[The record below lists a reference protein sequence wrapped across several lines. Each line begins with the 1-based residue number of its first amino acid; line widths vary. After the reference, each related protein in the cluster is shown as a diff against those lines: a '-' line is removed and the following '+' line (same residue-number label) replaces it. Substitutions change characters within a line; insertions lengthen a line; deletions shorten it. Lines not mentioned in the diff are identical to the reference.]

1 MVVNLPARPL
11 AMEFFSCAGG
21 MSEGFRRAG
30 ILFDVVIDK
39 SSVACDSYAIN
50 FGHRPLQMDV
60 NDFLRIVES
69 GFRPSR
75 PLDLLVADPPC
86 QPWSRAGHRKGISD
100 ARDCLQPTIDII
112 KILRPKTYLI
122 ANVPGLDDEKGWA
135 ILQTLLEPLIEVGY
149 CTRDYAKLNA
159 ANYGVAQHRVRPFWF
174 GHLAGPCIRWPEPSH
189 RDPKLPNLPGFNL
202 KPWVTCREA
211 LAHLSPDELGKP
223 VRIRLTERN
232 HKGSRADKPARTVTG
247 NTHSDGV
254 IVVTDR
260 HTPSMLD
267 EPSKTVTTHAT
278 RGGAGYMMA
287 PEIARPADSYPPSRP
302 DAPSKTI
309 TTRDCHG
316 GHFVMERPQPSS
328 KHPASVPDEPSK
340 TITTRDC
347 HGAGTLMWPWERPAT
362 TVTGNPRIPAPGHHG
377 KSFLSTA
384 NAVHLSEKAAATLQG
399 FPEGWTFAG
408 KTKTD
413 RWLMIGQALPP
424 PLAEAV
430 ARSIRAQ
437 WAETQVSKPKRRA
450 SRASAA
456 DAARP
461 EEG

>member
-1 MVVNLPARPL
+1 
-11 AMEFFSCAGG
+11 MEFFSCAGG

-30 ILFDVVIDK
+30 VLFDIVVDR
-39 SSVACDSYAIN
+39 SAVACDSYEIN
-50 FGHRPLQMDV
+50 FGYRPLQMDV
-60 NDFLRIVES
+60 HDFLRIVES
-69 GFRPSR
+69 GFRPGR

-100 ARDCLQPTIDII
+100 TRDCLQPTIDLIR
-112 KILRPKTYLI
+112 ILRPKTYLI

-135 ILQTLLEPLIEVGY
+135 TLQTLLEPLAEVGY

-159 ANYGVAQHRVRPFWF
+159 ASYGVPQHRVRPFWF
-174 GHLAGPCIRWPEPSH
+174 GHLAGPCIRWPEPTH
-189 RDPKLPNLPGFNL
+189 QDPKLPNLPGFDL

-211 LAHLSPDELGKP
+211 LAHLTPAELGKP

-260 HTPSMLD
+260 HTPSMM
-267 EPSKTVTTHAT
+267 PH
-278 RGGAGYMMA
+278 
-287 PEIARPADSYPPSRP
+287 EIARPADSFPPSRP
-302 DAPSKTI
+302 DAPSK
-309 TTRDCHG
+309 
-316 GHFVMERPQPSS
+316 
-328 KHPASVPDEPSK
+328 
-340 TITTRDC
+340 TTRDC

-377 KSFLSTA
+377 KSYLSTA
-384 NAVHLSEKAAATLQG
+384 NAVHLSERAAATLQG
-399 FPEGWTFAG
+399 FPEGWVFLG

-437 WAETQVSKPKRRA
+437 WAETQMPKPKRRPARGGA
-450 SRASAA
+450 S
-456 DAARP
+456 AARP